1 MDNGGIMIDGS
12 RIKNERLKRGM
23 SQQQLGDLLDVTKVS
38 ICGYENGT
46 RTPTMETF
54 LKMVEI
60 LEVEPDYLLGR
71 DVNIICEEDETYVRK
86 ISKID
91 LDIIEEIKKHPKLYA
106 KLAQSLNRTVDFME
120 RKLR

>member
-60 LEVEPDYLLGR
+60 LEVEPDYLFGR
-71 DVNIICEEDETYVRK
+71 DVNIICEEDEKYVRK

-91 LDIIEEIKKHPKLYA
+91 LDIIDEIKKHPKLYA

>member
-71 DVNIICEEDETYVRK
+71 DVNIICEEDEKYVRK
-86 ISKID
+86 VSKID
-91 LDIIEEIKKHPKLYA
+91 LDIIDEIKKHPKLYA

>member
-1 MDNGGIMIDGS
+1 MDNGGFMIDGS
-12 RIKNERLKRGM
+12 RIKKERLKRGM

>member
-60 LEVEPDYLLGR
+60 LEVEPNYLLGR
-71 DVNIICEEDETYVRK
+71 DVNIICEEDEKYVRK

-91 LDIIEEIKKHPKLYA
+91 LDIIDEIKKHPKLYA

>member
-1 MDNGGIMIDGS
+1 MIDGS

-71 DVNIICEEDETYVRK
+71 DVNIICEEDEKYVRK
-86 ISKID
+86 ISKVD
-91 LDIIEEIKKHPKLYA
+91 LDIIDEIKKHPKLYA
-106 KLAQSLNRTVDFME
+106 KLAQSLSRTVDFME

>member
-71 DVNIICEEDETYVRK
+71 DVNIICEEDEKYVRK
-86 ISKID
+86 ISKVD
-91 LDIIEEIKKHPKLYA
+91 LDIIDEIKKHPKLYA
-106 KLAQSLNRTVDFME
+106 KLAQSLSRTVDFME

>member
-71 DVNIICEEDETYVRK
+71 DVNIICEEDEKYVRK

-91 LDIIEEIKKHPKLYA
+91 LDIIDEIKKHPKLYA